1 MSSSSSP
8 APTAAGSTPASCSEL
23 IPPSAK
29 KSKKAPSLCDE
40 HHEMVTIIMKSP
52 TGKTGRKFIMYKSVA
67 CYYSPVLDKAFNGTF
82 QEGQT
87 QTMTID
93 DFQFPD
99 TFGAVQSWMYTQ
111 KTDGWKEEW
120 AKEYNA
126 RLYYVWVLAHRLIM
140 PKLRSFLAESCA
152 ASTPDVFRN
161 LDKQIW
167 IDANVPSEL
176 LLDTLYVYCR
186 ADKPTKKD
194 MKLEDY
200 FVNVD

>member
-1 MSSSSSP
+1 
-8 APTAAGSTPASCSEL
+8 
-23 IPPSAK
+23 
-29 KSKKAPSLCDE
+29 
-40 HHEMVTIIMKSP
+40 MVTIIMKSP
-52 TGKTGRKFIMYKSVA
+52 TGKTDRKFIMYKSVA

-120 AKEYNA
+120 ANEYNA
-126 RLYYVWVLAHRLIM
+126 RLYYVWVLADRLIM
-140 PKLRSFLAESCA
+140 PSLQNEVMVLLWSATCISIPMAIWAYENSSPESKLRSFLAESCA

>member
-1 MSSSSSP
+1 MPVPRTVDLRIQRRERGTPAYDDEDVAAVFIVSPRISIPMAIWAYENSSP
-8 APTAAGSTPASCSEL
+8 ES
-23 IPPSAK
+23 
-29 KSKKAPSLCDE
+29 
-40 HHEMVTIIMKSP
+40 
-52 TGKTGRKFIMYKSVA
+52 
-67 CYYSPVLDKAFNGTF
+67 
-82 QEGQT
+82 
-87 QTMTID
+87 
-93 DFQFPD
+93 
-99 TFGAVQSWMYTQ
+99 
-111 KTDGWKEEW
+111 
-120 AKEYNA
+120 
-126 RLYYVWVLAHRLIM
+126 
-140 PKLRSFLAESCA
+140 KLRSFLAESCA